1 MIPPF
6 FTSYNDKNVDENDPS
21 LFEQSFIFLDNKGN
35 NNDMHIIAG
44 YDWNRRMFTVHTS
57 ILKDRCDYFK
67 IALSNQCIRKN
78 SDGMIIFYKKDIS
91 PEIFKLI
98 LDYIYNGE
106 VSTKLYDTDVNILDF
121 IIAADEMLLPK
132 LVSSLENL
140 LIDKYFKQFSPEI
153 ETWVFCL
160 ITINK
165 EQFLPLFEE
174 HVNKICLKFFK
185 DIIPTNINTK
195 IEPRA
200 YINALLDVHR
210 MCINMFTVSRGDTSI
225 ISPDKALK
233 EIVNRNHITGVS
245 TTKSSELFSQ
255 FCDSLIKNYWVENE
269 FERDL
274 ENFMTLFKYVEDKDI
289 FLKFYANMLA
299 KRLLNGTS
307 RSKDVENSLI
317 SKLKEI
323 CGIGYTLKFQQMLND
338 MGLNKDLND
347 QFKDYFDFAYL
358 VLDDF
363 SWPILK
369 STTSFTIPK
378 ELEESF
384 KNFETFYQSKYT
396 GRKLNWQFHLSKGEL
411 KTNYCKSRKY
421 GYYFVVSLYQM
432 GILLQYNKNTSYT
445 FEELEEKTGLDTYVL
460 TNTLKTLITTKV
472 LKLINGVEVGD
483 PLSCYEL
490 DMDFKSQEVRIQ
502 LNIPIKSNQNEDVQ
516 IINARRTMLWFAVYN
531 TMKIRKNM
539 KFNDLVD
546 EVIAKVS
553 HRFKP
558 KRPEIKKLID
568 ELLEKEFIERMENC
582 KDMFSYIPH

>member
-44 YDWNRRMFTVHTS
+44 YDWNRKMFTVRTS

-67 IALSNQCIRKN
+67 RALSNQCIRKN

-106 VSTKLYDTDVNILDF
+106 VSTELYDTDVNILDF

-132 LVSSLENL
+132 LVSSLENV

-153 ETWVFCL
+153 ETW
-160 ITINK
+160 
-165 EQFLPLFEE
+165 
-174 HVNKICLKFFK
+174 
-185 DIIPTNINTK
+185 DIIPANIDTK

-210 MCINMFTVSRGDTSI
+210 MCINMLNVSRGDTSI
-225 ISPDKALK
+225 ISLDKALK
-233 EIVNRNHITGVS
+233 EIVNRNDITGVS

-255 FCDSLIKNYWVENE
+255 FCDSLIKNYW
-269 FERDL
+269 
-274 ENFMTLFKYVEDKDI
+274 MTLFKYVEDKDI
-289 FLKFYANMLA
+289 FLKFYAKLLA
-299 KRLLNGTS
+299 KRLVNGTS
-307 RSKDVENSLI
+307 RSEEAENSLI

-323 CGIGYTLKFQQMLND
+323 CGIGYTLKFQRMLNN

-347 QFKDYFDFAYL
+347 QFKNYCSMRVNEQVDFTCL
-358 VLDDF
+358 VLDPI
-363 SWPILK
+363 SWPIPP
-369 STTSFTIPK
+369 STRSFTIPK

-384 KNFETFYQSKYT
+384 KNFETFYQ
-396 GRKLNWQFHLSKGEL
+396 RNMVIVLWF
-411 KTNYCKSRKY
+411 
-421 GYYFVVSLYQM
+421 VSLDQM
-432 GILLQYNKNTSYT
+432 VILLQYNKNTSYT
-445 FEELEEKTGLDTYVL
+445 FEELEEKTGLDVCVL

-472 LKLINGVEVGD
+472 LKIKNGVEISD

-490 DMDFKSQEVRIQ
+490 DMDFKSQDVRI
-502 LNIPIKSNQNEDVQ
+502 
-516 IINARRTMLWFAVYN
+516 
-531 TMKIRKNM
+531 
-539 KFNDLVD
+539 
-546 EVIAKVS
+546 
-553 HRFKP
+553 
-558 KRPEIKKLID
+558 
-568 ELLEKEFIERMENC
+568 
-582 KDMFSYIPH
+582 